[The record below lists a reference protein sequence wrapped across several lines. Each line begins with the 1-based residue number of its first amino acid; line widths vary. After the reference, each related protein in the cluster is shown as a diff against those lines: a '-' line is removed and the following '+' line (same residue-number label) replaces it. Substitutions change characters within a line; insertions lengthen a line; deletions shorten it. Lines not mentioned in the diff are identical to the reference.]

1 VRDHFRS
8 ERGIEAIK
16 ELTRLLTHPWLLSLG
31 AIVLVAGHVFFFKRL
46 WHAGMS
52 LPVLSGLV
60 LLLIAKHLGAFG
72 PLYSFFRRRS
82 RH

>member
-1 VRDHFRS
+1 MKGQS
-8 ERGIEAIK
+8 
-16 ELTRLLTHPWLLSLG
+16 RLRTHTWLLLFG
-31 AIVLVAGHVFFFKRL
+31 LVLLVAGHVFFFNRL

-72 PLYSFFRRRS
+72 PLYTFFRRRS
-82 RH
+82 RR